1 MENQKKDFEVEAIR
15 TKSKENSIE
24 ITKYFR
30 TTNKYLE
37 EKNEKS
43 LKRINELETEKDNLI
58 EDFQKKYNISFE
70 SAQNEKRNSWH
81 AERDF
86 NLDEFNKIEAIIDKI
101 NGEKFFINQ
110 RTKLIEKN
118 ENVIK
123 DILNSHRSDN

>member
-15 TKSKENSIE
+15 TRSRENSVE
-24 ITKYFR
+24 ITQYFR
-30 TTNKYLE
+30 TSNRYLE

-43 LKRINELETEKDNLI
+43 LKRINELETEKNNLI

-70 SAQNEKRNSWH
+70 SAQNAKRNSWH
-81 AERDF
+81 SERDF

-101 NGEKFFINQ
+101 NGEKFFIHQ

-118 ENVIK
+118 ENVIE